1 MSWYYNAAGQ
11 RCELPERPLEPPERP
26 LEPPDCW
33 ARRYDE
39 YGDSDPE
46 EEELEQNDES

>member
-11 RCELPERPLEPPERP
+11 RYALPERP

-33 ARRYDE
+33 VRQYDE
-39 YGDSDPE
+39 NGDSDPAE
-46 EEELEQNDES
+46 EEFEQNDES

>member
-11 RCELPERPLEPPERP
+11 RCELPERPLEPP
-26 LEPPDCW
+26 DCW

-39 YGDSDPE
+39 NGDFDPE
-46 EEELEQNDES
+46 EEELEQYDES